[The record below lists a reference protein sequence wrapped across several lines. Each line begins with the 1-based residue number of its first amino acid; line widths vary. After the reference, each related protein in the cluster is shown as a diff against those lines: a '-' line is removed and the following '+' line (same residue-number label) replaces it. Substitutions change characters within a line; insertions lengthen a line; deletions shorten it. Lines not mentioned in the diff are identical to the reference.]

1 MCQNFEL
8 NGVSM
13 EQQASLL
20 KALLQRPQEYLVG
33 LGVVVILAVMVMPI
47 PAFMLDIFLSFS
59 ITFALIILLV
69 SIFMRGPLDFSV
81 FPSLLLIV
89 TLIRLSLN
97 VASTRIILLHGSEG
111 TSAAGQVIESFG
123 SFVVGGN
130 FIVGTV
136 VFIILVMINFIV
148 ITKGSVRTSEVAARF
163 TLDSIPGKQMS
174 IDADLNAGL
183 INDKEARDR
192 RQSLEQEA
200 NFYGSMDGAIRFV
213 RGDAIAGILIT
224 IVNILGGFGI
234 GVFQQDM
241 GVGEAAQVY
250 TLLTI
255 GDGLVSQL
263 PALVV
268 STAAGLVVTRATADK
283 NLPKQLIGQ
292 LLNQP
297 YAFLIASAILFF
309 FGLIPGL
316 PHFPFLLMS
325 VIAGMIGFNE
335 LKDTSKKSLIE
346 NRKKADDAK
355 APTPERVESILPL
368 DIMELEVGYEL
379 IPLVD
384 ADSNGELL
392 DRIKSV
398 RRQFAL
404 EMGFIVPPLHIR
416 DNLQLKSSEYGILIK
431 GVEVSRGSIM
441 IGRLLAMNPGTIE
454 KEIDGIQ
461 TTEPTFGL
469 PAVWITTSDKQKA
482 QMAGYTVV
490 DPATVVTTHIKET
503 IKRHASELLGRQE
516 TQSLID
522 KFKESNPKVIEELIP
537 DVLSLGK
544 IQKVLQN
551 LLKEHV
557 SIRDLRTI
565 LEQLADYGPSTQDT
579 DVLTEY
585 VRQAM
590 ARPITKQ
597 FQSADGSLSVMTLDR
612 QVEELIQKSIQRT
625 EVSSFLALEPTIAEK
640 LLVEL
645 QGAVEAISP
654 QMETSPVLLASPG
667 IRHHLRKFLERFIPD
682 LAVLSHSEIIPSVQ
696 IKTLKVVD
704 LDAN

>member
-1 MCQNFEL
+1 
-8 NGVSM
+8 M
-13 EQQASLL
+13 EQQASFL
-20 KALLQRPQEYLVG
+20 KALIQRPQEYLVG
-33 LGVVVILAVMVMPI
+33 FGVVTVLAVMVMPI
-47 PAFMLDIFLSFS
+47 PPFLLDLFLSFS

-69 SIFMRGPLDFSV
+69 SVFMRGPLDFSV

-130 FIVGTV
+130 FVVGTV
-136 VFIILVMINFIV
+136 IFIILVMINFIV

-163 TLDSIPGKQMS
+163 TLDAIPGKQMS

-183 INDKEARDR
+183 INEKEARNR
-192 RQSLEQEA
+192 RQILEQEA
-200 NFYGSMDGAIRFV
+200 DFYGSMDGAIRFV

-224 IVNILGGFGI
+224 VVNILGGFGI
-234 GVFQQDM
+234 GIFQQDM
-241 GVGEAAQVY
+241 EVSEAAQVY

-283 NLPKQLIGQ
+283 NLPHQLISQ

-309 FGLIPGL
+309 FGMIPGL
-316 PHFPFLLMS
+316 PHFPFFLMS
-325 VIAGMIGFNE
+325 IIAGTIGFNKF
-335 LKDTSKKSLIE
+335 KDTSKKALIE
-346 NRKKADDAK
+346 SRKKEEDAK

-416 DNLQLKSSEYGILIK
+416 DNLQLKSNEYGILIK

-441 IGRLLAMNPGTIE
+441 AGRLLAMNPGTIE

-461 TTEPTFGL
+461 TKEPTFGL
-469 PAVWITTSDKQKA
+469 PAVWISTSDKQKA

-490 DPATVVTTHIKET
+490 DSSTVVTTHIKET

-544 IQKVLQN
+544 VQKVLQN
-551 LLKEHV
+551 LLKEQI

-565 LEQLADYGPSTQDT
+565 LEQLADYGPTTKDT
-579 DVLTEY
+579 DILTEY
-585 VRQAM
+585 VRQAL

-597 FQSADGSLSVMTLDR
+597 FQSTDGSLSVVTLNR
-612 QVEELIQKSIQRT
+612 EVEELIQSSIQKT
-625 EVSSFLALEPTIAEK
+625 ELASFLALEPTVAEK
-640 LLVEL
+640 LLIKL
-645 QGAVEAISP
+645 QEAVEAITP

-667 IRHHLRKFLERFIPD
+667 IRHHLRKFVERFIPD

-704 LDAN
+704 LNAN

>member
-1 MCQNFEL
+1 MY
-8 NGVSM
+8 M

-20 KALLQRPQEYLVG
+20 KSLIQRPQEYLVG
-33 LGVVVILAVMVMPI
+33 LGVVTVLAVMVMPI
-47 PAFMLDIFLSFS
+47 PPFLLDLFLSFS

-69 SIFMRGPLDFSV
+69 SVFMRGPLDFSV

-111 TSAAGQVIESFG
+111 TGAAGQVIESFG

-130 FIVGTV
+130 FVVGTV
-136 VFIILVMINFIV
+136 IFIILVMINFIV

-163 TLDSIPGKQMS
+163 TLDAIPGKQMS

-183 INDKEARDR
+183 INENQARNR
-192 RQSLEQEA
+192 RQILEQEA
-200 NFYGSMDGAIRFV
+200 DFYGSMDGAIRFV

-224 IVNILGGFGI
+224 VVNILGGFGI

-241 GVGEAAQVY
+241 EVSEAAQGY

-268 STAAGLVVTRATADK
+268 STAAGLVVTRATTDK
-283 NLPKQLIGQ
+283 NLPHQLISQ

-316 PHFPFLLMS
+316 PHFPFFLMS
-325 VIAGMIGFNE
+325 IIAGTIGFNKF
-335 LKDTSKKSLIE
+335 KDTSKKALIE
-346 NRKKADDAK
+346 SRKKEEDAK

-441 IGRLLAMNPGTIE
+441 TGRLLAMNPGTIE

-490 DPATVVTTHIKET
+490 DPSTVITTHIKET

-516 TQSLID
+516 TQALID

-544 IQKVLQN
+544 VQKVLQN
-551 LLKEHV
+551 LLKEQI

-565 LEQLADYGPSTQDT
+565 LEQLADYGPSSQDT
-579 DVLTEY
+579 DILTEY

-597 FQSADGSLSVMTLDR
+597 FQSADGSLSVVTLDR
-612 QVEELIQKSIQRT
+612 QVEELIQNSIQKT
-625 EVSSFLALEPTIAEK
+625 EVASFLALEPTVAEK
-640 LLVEL
+640 LLVKL
-645 QGAVEAISP
+645 QEAVEAMSP
-654 QMETSPVLLASPG
+654 QIETSPVLLASPG
-667 IRHHLRKFLERFIPD
+667 IRHHLRKFVERFIPD

-704 LDAN
+704 LNAN

>member
-1 MCQNFEL
+1 
-8 NGVSM
+8 
-13 EQQASLL
+13 
-20 KALLQRPQEYLVG
+20 
-33 LGVVVILAVMVMPI
+33 
-47 PAFMLDIFLSFS
+47 
-59 ITFALIILLV
+59 
-69 SIFMRGPLDFSV
+69 
-81 FPSLLLIV
+81 
-89 TLIRLSLN
+89 

-111 TSAAGQVIESFG
+111 TGAAGQVIESFG

-130 FIVGTV
+130 FVVGTV
-136 VFIILVMINFIV
+136 IFIILVMINFIV

-163 TLDSIPGKQMS
+163 TLDAIPGKQMS
-174 IDADLNAGL
+174 IDADLSAGL
-183 INDKEARDR
+183 INEKEARNR
-192 RQSLEQEA
+192 RQMLEQEA
-200 NFYGSMDGAIRFV
+200 DFYGSMDGAIRFV

-224 IVNILGGFGI
+224 VINILGGFGI

-268 STAAGLVVTRATADK
+268 STAAGLVVTRAVADK
-283 NLPKQLIGQ
+283 NLPEQLISQ
-292 LLNQP
+292 LVNQP
-297 YAFLIASAILFF
+297 YAFIITSLVLFF
-309 FGLIPGL
+309 FGMIPGL
-316 PHFPFLLMS
+316 PHFPFFVMS
-325 VIAGMIGFNE
+325 IFAGIIGFNKF
-335 LKDTSKKSLIE
+335 KDTNKKALIE
-346 NRKKADDAK
+346 NRKKEDEAK

-416 DNLQLKSSEYGILIK
+416 DNLQLKSNEYGILIK

-441 IGRLLAMNPGTIE
+441 AGRLLAMNPGTIE

-461 TTEPTFGL
+461 TKEPTFGL
-469 PAVWITTSDKQKA
+469 PAVWISTSDKQKA

-490 DPATVVTTHIKET
+490 DSSTVVTTHIKET

-544 IQKVLQN
+544 VQKVLQN
-551 LLKEHV
+551 LLKEQI

-565 LEQLADYGPSTQDT
+565 LEQLADYGPTTKDT
-579 DVLTEY
+579 DILTEY
-585 VRQAM
+585 VRQAL

-597 FQSADGSLSVMTLDR
+597 FQSTDGSLSVMTLNR
-612 QVEELIQKSIQRT
+612 EVEELIQSSIQKT
-625 EVSSFLALEPTIAEK
+625 ELASFLALEPTVAEK
-640 LLVEL
+640 LLIKL
-645 QGAVEAISP
+645 QEAVETMTP
-654 QMETSPVLLASPG
+654 QMETAPVLLASPG
-667 IRHHLRKFLERFIPD
+667 IRHHLRKFVERFIPD

-704 LDAN
+704 LNAN

>member
-1 MCQNFEL
+1 
-8 NGVSM
+8 VPM

-20 KALLQRPQEYLVG
+20 KSLIKRPQEYLVG
-33 LGVVVILAVMVMPI
+33 FGVVMVLAVMVMPI
-47 PAFMLDIFLSFS
+47 PPFLLDLLLSFS

-69 SIFMRGPLDFSV
+69 SVFMRGPLDFSV

-130 FIVGTV
+130 FVVGTV
-136 VFIILVMINFIV
+136 IFIILVMINFIV

-163 TLDSIPGKQMS
+163 TLDAIPGKQMS

-183 INDKEARDR
+183 INEKEARNR
-192 RQSLEQEA
+192 RQMLEQEA
-200 NFYGSMDGAIRFV
+200 DFYGSMDGAIRFV

-224 IVNILGGFGI
+224 IINILGGFGI

-241 GVGEAAQVY
+241 QVGEAAQVY

-268 STAAGLVVTRATADK
+268 STAAGLVVTRAVADK
-283 NLPKQLIGQ
+283 NLPEQLISQ

-297 YAFLIASAILFF
+297 YAFIIASLVLFF
-309 FGLIPGL
+309 FGMIPGL
-316 PHFPFLLMS
+316 PHFPFLVMS
-325 VIAGMIGFNE
+325 ILAGIIGFNKF
-335 LKDTSKKSLIE
+335 KDTNKKALIE
-346 NRKKADDAK
+346 NRKKEDEAK

-416 DNLQLKSSEYGILIK
+416 DNLQLKSNEYGILIK

-441 IGRLLAMNPGTIE
+441 AGRLLAMNPGTIE

-461 TTEPTFGL
+461 TKEPTFGL
-469 PAVWITTSDKQKA
+469 PAVWISTSDKQKA

-490 DPATVVTTHIKET
+490 DSSTVVTTHIKET

-544 IQKVLQN
+544 VQKVLQN
-551 LLKEHV
+551 LLKEQI

-565 LEQLADYGPSTQDT
+565 LEQLADYGPTTKDT
-579 DVLTEY
+579 DILTEY
-585 VRQAM
+585 VRQAL

-597 FQSADGSLSVMTLDR
+597 FQSTDGSLSVVTLNR
-612 QVEELIQKSIQRT
+612 EVEELIQSSIQKT
-625 EVSSFLALEPTIAEK
+625 ELASFLALEPTVAEK
-640 LLVEL
+640 LLLKL
-645 QGAVEAISP
+645 QEAVETITP

-667 IRHHLRKFLERFIPD
+667 IRHHLRKFVERFIPD

-704 LDAN
+704 LNAN

>member
-1 MCQNFEL
+1 MY
-8 NGVSM
+8 M

-20 KALLQRPQEYLVG
+20 KSLIQRPQEYLVG
-33 LGVVVILAVMVMPI
+33 FGVVMVLAVMVMPI
-47 PAFMLDIFLSFS
+47 PPFLLDLLLSFS

-69 SIFMRGPLDFSV
+69 SVFMRGPLDFSV

-111 TSAAGQVIESFG
+111 TGAAGQVIESFG

-130 FIVGTV
+130 FVVGTV
-136 VFIILVMINFIV
+136 IFIILVMINFIV

-163 TLDSIPGKQMS
+163 TLDAIPGKQMS

-183 INDKEARDR
+183 INEKEARNR
-192 RQSLEQEA
+192 RQMLEQEA
-200 NFYGSMDGAIRFV
+200 DFYGSMDGAIRFV

-224 IVNILGGFGI
+224 IINILGGFGI

-268 STAAGLVVTRATADK
+268 STAAGLVVTRAVTDK
-283 NLPKQLIGQ
+283 NLPHQLISQ

-297 YAFLIASAILFF
+297 YAFIIASLVLFF
-309 FGLIPGL
+309 FGIIPGL
-316 PHFPFLLMS
+316 PSFPFFVMS
-325 VIAGMIGFNE
+325 ILAGIIGFNKF
-335 LKDTSKKSLIE
+335 KDTNKKALIE
-346 NRKKADDAK
+346 NRKKEDEAK

-416 DNLQLKSSEYGILIK
+416 DNLQLKSNEYGILIK

-441 IGRLLAMNPGTIE
+441 AGRLLAMNPGTIE
-454 KEIDGIQ
+454 TEIDGIQ
-461 TTEPTFGL
+461 TKEPTFGL
-469 PAVWITTSDKQKA
+469 PAVWISTSDKQKA

-490 DPATVVTTHIKET
+490 DSSTVVTTHIKET

-544 IQKVLQN
+544 VQKVLQN
-551 LLKEHV
+551 LLKEQI

-565 LEQLADYGPSTQDT
+565 LEQLADYGPTTKDT
-579 DVLTEY
+579 DILTEY
-585 VRQAM
+585 VRQAL

-597 FQSADGSLSVMTLDR
+597 FQSTDGSLSVVTLNR
-612 QVEELIQKSIQRT
+612 EVEELIHSSIQKT
-625 EVSSFLALEPTIAEK
+625 ELASFLALEPTVAEK
-640 LLVEL
+640 LLIKL
-645 QGAVEAISP
+645 QEAVEAITP

-667 IRHHLRKFLERFIPD
+667 IRHHLRKFVERFIPD

-704 LDAN
+704 LNAN

>member
-1 MCQNFEL
+1 
-8 NGVSM
+8 M
-13 EQQASLL
+13 EQQASSL
-20 KALLQRPQEYLVG
+20 KSLIQRPQEYLVG
-33 LGVVVILAVMVMPI
+33 LGVVTVLAVMVMPI
-47 PAFMLDIFLSFS
+47 PPFLLDLFLSFS

-69 SIFMRGPLDFSV
+69 SVFMRGPLDFSV

-130 FIVGTV
+130 FVVGTV
-136 VFIILVMINFIV
+136 IFIILVMINFIV

-163 TLDSIPGKQMS
+163 TLDAIPGKQMS

-183 INDKEARDR
+183 INENQARKR
-192 RQSLEQEA
+192 RQMLEQEA
-200 NFYGSMDGAIRFV
+200 DFYGSMDGAIRFV

-224 IVNILGGFGI
+224 VVNILGGFGI

-241 GVGEAAQVY
+241 EIGEAAQVY

-268 STAAGLVVTRATADK
+268 STAAGLVVTRATTDK
-283 NLPKQLIGQ
+283 NLPHQLISQ
-292 LLNQP
+292 LVNQP
-297 YAFLIASAILFF
+297 HAFLIASAILFF
-309 FGLIPGL
+309 FGIIPGL
-316 PHFPFLLMS
+316 PHFPFFLMS
-325 VIAGMIGFNE
+325 IIAGTIGFNKF
-335 LKDTSKKSLIE
+335 KDTSKKALIDS
-346 NRKKADDAK
+346 RKKEEDAK

-441 IGRLLAMNPGTIE
+441 TGRLLAMNPGTIE

-490 DPATVVTTHIKET
+490 DPSTVITTHIKET

-516 TQSLID
+516 TQALID

-544 IQKVLQN
+544 VQKVLQN
-551 LLKEHV
+551 LLKEQI

-565 LEQLADYGPSTQDT
+565 LEQLADYGPSSKDT
-579 DVLTEY
+579 DILTEY

-612 QVEELIQKSIQRT
+612 GVEELIQSSIQRT
-625 EVSSFLALEPTIAEK
+625 EVASFLALEPTVAEK
-640 LLVEL
+640 LLVKL
-645 QGAVEAISP
+645 QEAVEAMSP
-654 QMETSPVLLASPG
+654 QIETSPVLLASPG
-667 IRHHLRKFLERFIPD
+667 IRHHLRKFIERFIPD

-704 LDAN
+704 LNAN

>member
-1 MCQNFEL
+1 
-8 NGVSM
+8 M
-13 EQQASLL
+13 EQQISLL
-20 KALLQRPQEYLVG
+20 KTLIQRPQEYLVG
-33 LGVVVILAVMVMPI
+33 LGVVVVLAVMVMPI
-47 PAFMLDIFLSFS
+47 PPIALDLFLSFS

-69 SIFMRGPLDFSV
+69 SVFMRGPLDFSV

-97 VASTRIILLHGSEG
+97 VASTRIILLHGNEG
-111 TSAAGQVIESFG
+111 TGSAGQVIESFG

-130 FIVGTV
+130 FVVGTV
-136 VFIILVMINFIV
+136 IFIILVMINFIV

-163 TLDSIPGKQMS
+163 TLDAIPGKQMS

-183 INDKEARDR
+183 INEKDARNR
-192 RQSLEQEA
+192 RQMLEQEA
-200 NFYGSMDGAIRFV
+200 DFYGSMDGAIRFV

-224 IVNILGGFGI
+224 VVNILGGFSI

-241 GVGEAAQVY
+241 EIGEAAQVY

-283 NLPKQLIGQ
+283 NLPHQLISQ

-309 FGLIPGL
+309 FGMIPGL
-316 PHFPFLLMS
+316 PHLPFFLMS
-325 VIAGMIGFNE
+325 IIAGAIGFNE
-335 LKDTSKKSLIE
+335 FKDTSRKTLIE
-346 NRKKADDAK
+346 NRKKEEDAK

-368 DIMELEVGYEL
+368 DVMELEVGYEL

-441 IGRLLAMNPGTIE
+441 TGRLLAMNPGTIE

-469 PAVWITTSDKQKA
+469 PAVWITTSDKQQA

-490 DPATVVTTHIKET
+490 DPSTVITTHIKET

-544 IQKVLQN
+544 VQKVLQN
-551 LLKEHV
+551 LLKEQV

-597 FQSADGSLSVMTLDR
+597 FQSSDGSLSVMTLDR
-612 QVEELIQKSIQRT
+612 QVEELIQGSIQRT
-625 EVSSFLALEPTIAEK
+625 EVASFLALEPTVAEK

-645 QGAVEAISP
+645 QGAVEEMTP

-667 IRHHLRKFLERFIPD
+667 IRHHLRKFVERFMPD
-682 LAVLSHSEIIPSVQ
+682 LAVLSHSEITPSVQ
-696 IKTLKVVD
+696 IKTLKVVN
-704 LDAN
+704 LNAN

>member
-1 MCQNFEL
+1 MY
-8 NGVSM
+8 M
-13 EQQASLL
+13 EQQASSL
-20 KALLQRPQEYLVG
+20 KSLIQRPQEYLVG
-33 LGVVVILAVMVMPI
+33 FGVVTVLAVMVMPI
-47 PAFMLDIFLSFS
+47 PPFLLDLFLSFS

-69 SIFMRGPLDFSV
+69 SVFMQGPLDFSV
-81 FPSLLLIV
+81 FPSLLLII

-111 TSAAGQVIESFG
+111 TGAAGQVIESFG

-130 FIVGTV
+130 FVVGTV
-136 VFIILVMINFIV
+136 IFIILVMINFIV

-163 TLDSIPGKQMS
+163 TLDAIPGKQMS

-183 INDKEARDR
+183 INENQARKR
-192 RQSLEQEA
+192 RQMLEQEA
-200 NFYGSMDGAIRFV
+200 DFYGSMDGAIRFV

-224 IVNILGGFGI
+224 VVNILGGFGI

-241 GVGEAAQVY
+241 EISEAAQVY

-268 STAAGLVVTRATADK
+268 STAAGLVVTRAATDK
-283 NLPKQLIGQ
+283 NLPNQLISQ

-309 FGLIPGL
+309 FGIIPGL
-316 PHFPFLLMS
+316 PHFPFFLMS
-325 VIAGMIGFNE
+325 IIAGTIGFNKF
-335 LKDTSKKSLIE
+335 KDTSKKALIDS
-346 NRKKADDAK
+346 RKKEEDAK

-441 IGRLLAMNPGTIE
+441 TGRLLAMNPGTIE

-490 DPATVVTTHIKET
+490 DPSTVITTHIKET

-516 TQSLID
+516 TQALID

-544 IQKVLQN
+544 VQKVLQN
-551 LLKEHV
+551 LLKEQI

-565 LEQLADYGPSTQDT
+565 LEQLADYGPSSKDT
-579 DVLTEY
+579 DILTEY

-612 QVEELIQKSIQRT
+612 GVEELIQSSIQRT
-625 EVSSFLALEPTIAEK
+625 EVASFLALEPTVAEK
-640 LLVEL
+640 LLVKL
-645 QGAVEAISP
+645 QEAVEAISP
-654 QMETSPVLLASPG
+654 QIETSPVLLASPG
-667 IRHHLRKFLERFIPD
+667 IRHHLRKFVERFIPD

-704 LDAN
+704 LNAN

>member
-1 MCQNFEL
+1 MY
-8 NGVSM
+8 M

-20 KALLQRPQEYLVG
+20 KSLVQRPQECLVG
-33 LGVVVILAVMVMPI
+33 LGVVAVLAVMVMPI
-47 PAFMLDIFLSFS
+47 PPFLLDLFLSFS

-69 SIFMRGPLDFSV
+69 SVFMQGPLDFSV
-81 FPSLLLIV
+81 FPSLLLII

-111 TSAAGQVIESFG
+111 TGAAGQVIESFG

-130 FIVGTV
+130 FVVGTV
-136 VFIILVMINFIV
+136 IFIILVMINFIV

-163 TLDSIPGKQMS
+163 TLDAIPGKQMS

-183 INDKEARDR
+183 INENQARNR
-192 RQSLEQEA
+192 RQMLEQEA
-200 NFYGSMDGAIRFV
+200 DFYGSMDGAIRFV

-224 IVNILGGFGI
+224 VVNILGGFGI

-241 GVGEAAQVY
+241 EISEAAQVY

-268 STAAGLVVTRATADK
+268 STAAGLVVTRAATDK
-283 NLPKQLIGQ
+283 NLPNQLISQ

-309 FGLIPGL
+309 FGIIPGL
-316 PHFPFLLMS
+316 PHFPFFLMS
-325 VIAGMIGFNE
+325 IIAGTIGFNKF
-335 LKDTSKKSLIE
+335 KDTSKKALIDS
-346 NRKKADDAK
+346 RKKEEDAK

-441 IGRLLAMNPGTIE
+441 TGRLLAMNPGTIE

-490 DPATVVTTHIKET
+490 DPSTVITTHIKET

-516 TQSLID
+516 TQALID

-544 IQKVLQN
+544 VQKVLQN
-551 LLKEHV
+551 LLKEQI

-565 LEQLADYGPSTQDT
+565 LEQLADYGPSSKDT
-579 DVLTEY
+579 DILTEY

-612 QVEELIQKSIQRT
+612 GVEELIQSSIQRT
-625 EVSSFLALEPTIAEK
+625 EVASFLALEPTVAEK
-640 LLVEL
+640 LLVKL
-645 QGAVEAISP
+645 QEAVEAMSP
-654 QMETSPVLLASPG
+654 QIETSPVLLASPG
-667 IRHHLRKFLERFIPD
+667 IRHHLRKFIERFIPD

-696 IKTLKVVD
+696 IKTLTVVD
-704 LDAN
+704 LNAN

>member
-1 MCQNFEL
+1 
-8 NGVSM
+8 M

-20 KALLQRPQEYLVG
+20 KSLFQRPQEYLVG
-33 LGVVVILAVMVMPI
+33 LGVVTVLAVMVMPI
-47 PAFMLDIFLSFS
+47 PPFLLDLFLSFS

-111 TSAAGQVIESFG
+111 TGAAGQVIESFG

-130 FIVGTV
+130 FVVGAV
-136 VFIILVMINFIV
+136 IFIILVMINFIV

-163 TLDSIPGKQMS
+163 TLDAIPGKQMS

-183 INDKEARDR
+183 INENQARNR
-192 RQSLEQEA
+192 RQILEQEA
-200 NFYGSMDGAIRFV
+200 DFYGSMDGAIRFV

-224 IVNILGGFGI
+224 VVNILGGFGI

-241 GVGEAAQVY
+241 EIGEAAQVY

-268 STAAGLVVTRATADK
+268 STAAGLVVTRATSDK
-283 NLPKQLIGQ
+283 NLPHQLISQ
-292 LLNQP
+292 LVNQP
-297 YAFLIASAILFF
+297 HAFLIASAILFF
-309 FGLIPGL
+309 FGMIPGL
-316 PHFPFLLMS
+316 PHFPFFLMS
-325 VIAGMIGFNE
+325 IIAGTIGFNKF
-335 LKDTSKKSLIE
+335 KDTSKKALIDS
-346 NRKKADDAK
+346 RKKEEDAK

-441 IGRLLAMNPGTIE
+441 TGRLLAMNPGTIE

-490 DPATVVTTHIKET
+490 DPSTVITTHIKET

-516 TQSLID
+516 TQALID

-544 IQKVLQN
+544 VQKVLQN
-551 LLKEHV
+551 LLKEQI

-565 LEQLADYGPSTQDT
+565 LEQLADYGPSSKDT
-579 DVLTEY
+579 DILTEY

-597 FQSADGSLSVMTLDR
+597 FQSADGSLSVVTLDR
-612 QVEELIQKSIQRT
+612 GVEELIQSSIQRT
-625 EVSSFLALEPTIAEK
+625 EVASFLALEPTVAEK
-640 LLVEL
+640 LLVKL
-645 QGAVEAISP
+645 QEAVEAISP
-654 QMETSPVLLASPG
+654 QIETSPVLLASPG
-667 IRHHLRKFLERFIPD
+667 IRHHLRKFVERFIPD
-682 LAVLSHSEIIPSVQ
+682 LAVLSHSEITPSVQ

-704 LDAN
+704 LNAN

>member
-1 MCQNFEL
+1 MD
-8 NGVSM
+8 
-13 EQQASLL
+13 QQASVLKSLL
-20 KALLQRPQEYLVG
+20 KRPQEYAVG
-33 LGVVVILAVMVMPI
+33 LGVIVILAVMVMPI
-47 PAFMLDIFLSFS
+47 PPFLLDLLLSFS

-69 SIFMRGPLDFSV
+69 SIFMQGPLDFSV

-97 VASTRIILLHGSEG
+97 VASTRIILLHGDEG
-111 TSAAGQVIESFG
+111 ISSAGDVIESFG

-130 FIVGTV
+130 FVVGAV
-136 VFIILVMINFIV
+136 IFIILVMINFIV

-163 TLDSIPGKQMS
+163 TLDAIPGKQMS

-183 INDKEARDR
+183 INDREARKR
-192 RQSLEQEA
+192 RQNLEQEA

-224 IVNILGGFGI
+224 IVNILGGFCIGI
-234 GVFQQDM
+234 FQQDM
-241 GVGEAAQVY
+241 DIGEAAQIY

-268 STAAGLVVTRATADK
+268 STAAGLVVTRATADQ
-283 NLPKQLIGQ
+283 NLPKQLISQ

-297 YAFLIASAILFF
+297 YAFLIASSILFV
-309 FGLIPGL
+309 FGMIPGL
-316 PHFPFLLMS
+316 PHFPFFLMS
-325 VIAGMIGFNE
+325 IIAGTIGFNKF
-335 LKDTSKKSLIE
+335 KDTNKKSLIE
-346 NRKKADDAK
+346 NRKKEDDAK
-355 APTPERVESILPL
+355 APAPEHVESILPL

-416 DNLQLKSSEYGILIK
+416 DNLQLKSNEYGILIK

-441 IGRLLAMNPGTIE
+441 ADRLLAMNPGTIE

-461 TTEPTFGL
+461 TKEPTFGL
-469 PAVWITTSDKQKA
+469 PAVWILASDKQKA

-490 DPATVVTTHIKET
+490 DPSTVVTTHIKET

-516 TQSLID
+516 TQALVD

-544 IQKVLQN
+544 VQKVLQN
-551 LLKEHV
+551 LLKEHI

-565 LEQLADYGPSTQDT
+565 LEQLADYGLTTKDT
-579 DVLTEY
+579 DLLTEY
-585 VRQAM
+585 VRQSL

-597 FQSADGSLSVMTLDR
+597 FQSADGSLSVMTLNR
-612 QVEELIQKSIQRT
+612 EIEELIHSSIQKT
-625 EVSSFLALEPTIAEK
+625 ELTSFLALEPTVAEK
-640 LLVEL
+640 LLLKL
-645 QGAVEAISP
+645 QEAVEAMTP

-667 IRHHLRKFLERFIPD
+667 IRHHLRKLVERFLPD

-704 LDAN
+704 LNAN

>member
-1 MCQNFEL
+1 
-8 NGVSM
+8 M

-20 KALLQRPQEYLVG
+20 KSLFQRPQEYLVG
-33 LGVVVILAVMVMPI
+33 LGVVTVLAVMVMPI
-47 PAFMLDIFLSFS
+47 PPFLLDLFLSFS

-111 TSAAGQVIESFG
+111 TGAAGQVIESFG

-130 FIVGTV
+130 FVVGAV
-136 VFIILVMINFIV
+136 IFIILVMINFIV

-163 TLDSIPGKQMS
+163 TLDAIPGKQMS

-183 INDKEARDR
+183 INENQARNR
-192 RQSLEQEA
+192 RQMLEQEA
-200 NFYGSMDGAIRFV
+200 DFYGSMDGAIRFV

-224 IVNILGGFGI
+224 VVNILGGFGI

-241 GVGEAAQVY
+241 EIGEAAQVY

-268 STAAGLVVTRATADK
+268 STAAGLVVTRAATDK
-283 NLPKQLIGQ
+283 NLPHQLISQ
-292 LLNQP
+292 LVNQP
-297 YAFLIASAILFF
+297 HAFLIASAILFF
-309 FGLIPGL
+309 FGMIPGL
-316 PHFPFLLMS
+316 PHFPFFLMS
-325 VIAGMIGFNE
+325 IIAGTIGFNKF
-335 LKDTSKKSLIE
+335 KDTSKKALIDS
-346 NRKKADDAK
+346 RKKEEDAK

-441 IGRLLAMNPGTIE
+441 TGRLLAMNPGTIE

-490 DPATVVTTHIKET
+490 DPSTVITTHIKET

-516 TQSLID
+516 TQALID

-544 IQKVLQN
+544 VQKVLQN
-551 LLKEHV
+551 LLKEQI

-565 LEQLADYGPSTQDT
+565 LEQLADYGPSSKDT
-579 DVLTEY
+579 DILTEY

-612 QVEELIQKSIQRT
+612 GVEELIQSSIQRT
-625 EVSSFLALEPTIAEK
+625 EVASFLALEPTVAEK
-640 LLVEL
+640 LLVKL
-645 QGAVEAISP
+645 QEAVEAISP
-654 QMETSPVLLASPG
+654 QIETSPVLLASPG
-667 IRHHLRKFLERFIPD
+667 IRHHLRKFVERFIPD
-682 LAVLSHSEIIPSVQ
+682 LAVLSHSEITPSVQ

-704 LDAN
+704 LNAN

>member
-1 MCQNFEL
+1 MD
-8 NGVSM
+8 
-13 EQQASLL
+13 QQASVL
-20 KALLQRPQEYLVG
+20 KSLLQRPQEYAVG
-33 LGVVVILAVMVMPI
+33 LGVIVILAVMVMPI
-47 PAFMLDIFLSFS
+47 PPFLLDLLLSFS

-69 SIFMRGPLDFSV
+69 SIFMQGPLDFSV

-97 VASTRIILLHGSEG
+97 VASTRIILLHGDEG
-111 TSAAGQVIESFG
+111 VSAAGDVIESFG

-130 FIVGTV
+130 FVVGAV
-136 VFIILVMINFIV
+136 IFIILVMINFIV

-163 TLDSIPGKQMS
+163 TLDAIPGKQMS

-183 INDKEARDR
+183 INDKEARKR
-192 RQSLEQEA
+192 RQNLEQEA

-224 IVNILGGFGI
+224 IVNILGGFCIGI
-234 GVFQQDM
+234 FQQDM
-241 GVGEAAQVY
+241 DIGEAAQVY

-268 STAAGLVVTRATADK
+268 STAAGLVVTRATADQ
-283 NLPKQLIGQ
+283 NLPKQLISQ

-297 YAFLIASAILFF
+297 YAFLIASAILFI
-309 FGLIPGL
+309 FGMIPGL
-316 PHFPFLLMS
+316 PHFPFFLMS
-325 VIAGMIGFNE
+325 IIAGTIGFNKF
-335 LKDTSKKSLIE
+335 KDTNKKALIE
-346 NRKKADDAK
+346 NRKKEDDAK
-355 APTPERVESILPL
+355 APAPEHVESILPL

-416 DNLQLKSSEYGILIK
+416 DNLQLKSNEYGILIK

-441 IGRLLAMNPGTIE
+441 ADRLLAMNPGTIE

-461 TTEPTFGL
+461 TKEPTFGL
-469 PAVWITTSDKQKA
+469 PAVWILASDKQKA

-490 DPATVVTTHIKET
+490 DPSTVVTTHIKET

-516 TQSLID
+516 TQALVD

-544 IQKVLQN
+544 VQKVLQN
-551 LLKEHV
+551 LLKEHI

-565 LEQLADYGPSTQDT
+565 LEQLADYGLTTKDT
-579 DVLTEY
+579 DILTEY
-585 VRQAM
+585 VRQAL

-597 FQSADGSLSVMTLDR
+597 FQSADGSLSVMTLNR
-612 QVEELIQKSIQRT
+612 EIEELIHSSIQKT
-625 EVSSFLALEPTIAEK
+625 ELTSFLALEPTVAEK
-640 LLVEL
+640 LLLKL
-645 QGAVEAISP
+645 QEAVEAMTP

-667 IRHHLRKFLERFIPD
+667 IRHHLRKLVERFLPD

-704 LDAN
+704 LNAN

>member
-1 MCQNFEL
+1 MF
-8 NGVSM
+8 M

-20 KALLQRPQEYLVG
+20 KSLIQRPQEYLVG
-33 LGVVVILAVMVMPI
+33 FGVVVILAVMVMPI
-47 PAFMLDIFLSFS
+47 PPLMLDLLLSFS

-130 FIVGTV
+130 FVVGTV
-136 VFIILVMINFIV
+136 IFIILVMINFIV

-163 TLDSIPGKQMS
+163 TLDAIPGKQMS

-183 INDKEARDR
+183 INEKEARNR
-192 RQSLEQEA
+192 RQMLEQEA
-200 NFYGSMDGAIRFV
+200 DFYGSMDGAIRFV

-224 IVNILGGFGI
+224 VINILGGFGI

-268 STAAGLVVTRATADK
+268 STAAGLVVTRAVADK
-283 NLPKQLIGQ
+283 NLPEQLISQ

-297 YAFLIASAILFF
+297 YAFIIASLVLFF
-309 FGLIPGL
+309 FGIIPGL
-316 PHFPFLLMS
+316 PHFPFFVMS
-325 VIAGMIGFNE
+325 IFAGIIGFNKF
-335 LKDTSKKSLIE
+335 KDTNKKALIE
-346 NRKKADDAK
+346 NRKKEDEAK

-404 EMGFIVPPLHIR
+404 ELGFIVPPLHIR
-416 DNLQLKSSEYGILIK
+416 DNLQLKSNEYGILIK

-441 IGRLLAMNPGTIE
+441 TGRLLAMNPGTIE

-461 TTEPTFGL
+461 TKEPTFGL
-469 PAVWITTSDKQKA
+469 PAVWISTSDKQKA

-490 DPATVVTTHIKET
+490 DSSTVVTTHIKET

-544 IQKVLQN
+544 VQKVLQN
-551 LLKEHV
+551 LLKEQI

-565 LEQLADYGPSTQDT
+565 LEQLADYGPTTKDT
-579 DVLTEY
+579 DILTEY
-585 VRQAM
+585 VRQAL

-597 FQSADGSLSVMTLDR
+597 FQSADGSLSVMTLNR
-612 QVEELIQKSIQRT
+612 EIEELIHSSIQKT
-625 EVSSFLALEPTIAEK
+625 ELASFLSLEPTVAEK
-640 LLVEL
+640 LLLKL
-645 QGAVEAISP
+645 QEAVESMTP

-667 IRHHLRKFLERFIPD
+667 IRHHLRKFVERFIPD

-704 LDAN
+704 LNAN

>member
-1 MCQNFEL
+1 
-8 NGVSM
+8 M

-20 KALLQRPQEYLVG
+20 KSLVQRPQECLVG
-33 LGVVVILAVMVMPI
+33 LGVVAVLAVMVMPI
-47 PAFMLDIFLSFS
+47 PPFLLDLFLSFS

-69 SIFMRGPLDFSV
+69 SVFMQGPLDFSV
-81 FPSLLLIV
+81 FPSLLLII

-111 TSAAGQVIESFG
+111 TGAAGQVIESFG

-130 FIVGTV
+130 FVVGTV
-136 VFIILVMINFIV
+136 IFIILVMINFIV

-163 TLDSIPGKQMS
+163 TLDAIPGKQMS

-183 INDKEARDR
+183 INENQARNR
-192 RQSLEQEA
+192 RQMLEQEA
-200 NFYGSMDGAIRFV
+200 DFYGSMDGAIRFV

-224 IVNILGGFGI
+224 VVNILGGFGI

-241 GVGEAAQVY
+241 EISEAAQVY

-268 STAAGLVVTRATADK
+268 STAAGLVVTRAATDK
-283 NLPKQLIGQ
+283 NLPNQLISQ

-309 FGLIPGL
+309 FGIIPGL
-316 PHFPFLLMS
+316 PHFPFFLMS
-325 VIAGMIGFNE
+325 IIAGTIGFNKF
-335 LKDTSKKSLIE
+335 KDTSKKALIDS
-346 NRKKADDAK
+346 RKKEEDAK

-441 IGRLLAMNPGTIE
+441 TGRLLAMNPGTIE

-490 DPATVVTTHIKET
+490 DPSTVITTHIKET

-516 TQSLID
+516 TQALID

-544 IQKVLQN
+544 VQKVLQN
-551 LLKEHV
+551 LLKEQI

-565 LEQLADYGPSTQDT
+565 LEQLADYGPSSKDT
-579 DVLTEY
+579 DILTEY

-612 QVEELIQKSIQRT
+612 GVEELIQSSIQRT
-625 EVSSFLALEPTIAEK
+625 EVASFLALEPTVAEK
-640 LLVEL
+640 LLVKL
-645 QGAVEAISP
+645 QEAVEAMSP
-654 QMETSPVLLASPG
+654 QIETSPVLLASPG
-667 IRHHLRKFLERFIPD
+667 IRHHLRKFIERFIPD

-704 LDAN
+704 LNAN

>member
-1 MCQNFEL
+1 MY
-8 NGVSM
+8 M

-20 KALLQRPQEYLVG
+20 KSLVQRPQECLVG
-33 LGVVVILAVMVMPI
+33 LGVVAVLAVMVMPI
-47 PAFMLDIFLSFS
+47 PPFLLDLFLSFS

-69 SIFMRGPLDFSV
+69 SVFMQGPLDFSV
-81 FPSLLLIV
+81 FPSLLLII

-111 TSAAGQVIESFG
+111 TGAAGQVIESFG

-130 FIVGTV
+130 FVVGTV
-136 VFIILVMINFIV
+136 IFIILVMINFIV

-163 TLDSIPGKQMS
+163 TLDAIPGKQMS

-183 INDKEARDR
+183 INEKEARNR
-192 RQSLEQEA
+192 RQTLEQEA
-200 NFYGSMDGAIRFV
+200 DFYGSMDGAIRFV

-224 IVNILGGFGI
+224 VVNILGGFGI

-241 GVGEAAQVY
+241 EIGEAAQVY

-268 STAAGLVVTRATADK
+268 STAAGLVVTRAATDK
-283 NLPKQLIGQ
+283 NLPNQLISQ

-309 FGLIPGL
+309 FGIIPGL
-316 PHFPFLLMS
+316 PHFPFFLMS
-325 VIAGMIGFNE
+325 IIAGTIGFNKF
-335 LKDTSKKSLIE
+335 KDTSKKALIDS
-346 NRKKADDAK
+346 RKKEEDAK

-441 IGRLLAMNPGTIE
+441 TGRLLAMNPGTIE

-490 DPATVVTTHIKET
+490 DPSTVITTHIKET

-516 TQSLID
+516 TQALID

-544 IQKVLQN
+544 VQKVLQN
-551 LLKEHV
+551 LLKEQI

-565 LEQLADYGPSTQDT
+565 LEQLADYGPSSKDT
-579 DVLTEY
+579 DILTEY

-597 FQSADGSLSVMTLDR
+597 FQSADGSLSVVTLDR
-612 QVEELIQKSIQRT
+612 GVEELIQSSIQRT
-625 EVSSFLALEPTIAEK
+625 EVASFLALEPTVAEK
-640 LLVEL
+640 LLVKL
-645 QGAVEAISP
+645 QEAVEAISP
-654 QMETSPVLLASPG
+654 QIETSPVLLASPG
-667 IRHHLRKFLERFIPD
+667 IRHHLRKFVERFIPD

-704 LDAN
+704 LNAN

>member
-1 MCQNFEL
+1 
-8 NGVSM
+8 M

-20 KALLQRPQEYLVG
+20 KSLIQRPQEYLVG
-33 LGVVVILAVMVMPI
+33 FGVVVILAVMVMPI
-47 PAFMLDIFLSFS
+47 PPLMLDLLLSFS

-130 FIVGTV
+130 FVVGTV
-136 VFIILVMINFIV
+136 IFIILVMINFIV

-163 TLDSIPGKQMS
+163 TLDAIPGKQMS

-183 INDKEARDR
+183 INEKEARNR
-192 RQSLEQEA
+192 RQMLEQEA
-200 NFYGSMDGAIRFV
+200 DFYGSMDGAIRFV

-224 IVNILGGFGI
+224 VINILGGFGI

-268 STAAGLVVTRATADK
+268 STAAGLVVTRAVADKK
-283 NLPKQLIGQ
+283 NLPEQLISQ

-297 YAFLIASAILFF
+297 YAFIIASLVLFF
-309 FGLIPGL
+309 FGMIPGL
-316 PHFPFLLMS
+316 PHFPFFVMS
-325 VIAGMIGFNE
+325 IFAGIIGFNKF
-335 LKDTSKKSLIE
+335 KDTNKKALIE
-346 NRKKADDAK
+346 NRKKEDEAK

-404 EMGFIVPPLHIR
+404 ELGFIVPPLHIR
-416 DNLQLKSSEYGILIK
+416 DNLQLKSNEYGILIK

-441 IGRLLAMNPGTIE
+441 TGRLLAMNPGTIE

-461 TTEPTFGL
+461 TKEPTFGL
-469 PAVWITTSDKQKA
+469 PAVWISTSDKQKA

-490 DPATVVTTHIKET
+490 DSSTVVTTHIKET

-544 IQKVLQN
+544 VQKVLQN
-551 LLKEHV
+551 LLKEQI

-565 LEQLADYGPSTQDT
+565 LEQLADYGPTTKDT
-579 DVLTEY
+579 DILTEY
-585 VRQAM
+585 VRQAL

-597 FQSADGSLSVMTLDR
+597 FQSTDGSLSVMTLNR
-612 QVEELIQKSIQRT
+612 EIEELIHSSIQKT
-625 EVSSFLALEPTIAEK
+625 ELASFLSLEPTVAEK
-640 LLVEL
+640 LLLKL
-645 QGAVEAISP
+645 QEAVESITP

-667 IRHHLRKFLERFIPD
+667 IRHHLRKFVERFIPD

-704 LDAN
+704 LNAN